1 MTQTIQRKLNDSA
14 FARWSAL
21 ILISLMMFFAYMF
34 VDMMSPLQS
43 LIEGQR
49 GWGPDVYGIYG
60 SSEYLLNVFGFL
72 IIAGI
77 ILDKMGVRFTGTLSA
92 SLMVIGA
99 AIKFYAIS
107 DWFVGSELDATIT
120 GWDIFGLPGSAVLAC
135 LGFMIFGCGCEMA
148 GITVSRA
155 IAKWFK
161 GKEMAMAMG
170 LEMAIARVGVFA
182 IFTMSPAIATSDM
195 FAFIPTAV
203 AKPVFL
209 CSVFLIIGLLCFL
222 VFVVMDKTLNKQLE
236 AAGEVEEVSSEEEF
250 KIGDVKTILSS
261 KIFWLVAMLCV
272 LYYSAIF
279 PFQKYA
285 TNMFE
290 SNLNLSPEDAASIFR
305 WFPIGA
311 ALITPFLG
319 RFLDKRGKGAT
330 MLLLGAVLMIAC
342 HLIFA
347 LVLPKFP
354 NLILAYSAIVVLGVS
369 FSLVPAALWP
379 SVPKLMPERYLGSA
393 YSLIFWVQNVGL
405 CLVPMLIGV
414 VLNSTNPGV
423 SDAFQNKNSIETL
436 GEKIAYMDDIYKLEA
451 DIALYEE
458 LEAAKTAENNATSEI
473 TEDSEVAEN
482 VEATEVAEVAEATEA
497 TEAAEDIAVIA
508 TLPEGFNVAKA
519 RAELKKL
526 NDGKAFKGIN
536 EKFVYDE
543 AVKEL
548 AELEAEKVEKNY
560 PDNPKYNYTITML
573 LFVSFGVLA
582 LIFGFWLKFEDKK
595 KGYGLELP
603 NIKQE

>member
-14 FARWSAL
+14 FARWTAV

-49 GWGPDVYGIYG
+49 GWSPDVFGAYG

-77 ILDKMGVRFTGTLSA
+77 ILDKMGIRFTGTLSA

-99 AIKFYAIS
+99 VIKFYAVS
-107 DWFVGSELDATIT
+107 DWFVGSELDATLT
-120 GWDIFGLPGSAVLAC
+120 SWQFMDLPGTALLAC

-170 LEMAIARVGVFA
+170 LEMAIARIGVFA
-182 IFTMSPAIATSDM
+182 IFTMSPAVANSEM
-195 FAFIPTAV
+195 FAFIPTSV
-203 AKPVFL
+203 VKPVFL
-209 CSVFLIIGLLCFL
+209 CTVLLIVGLICFL
-222 VFVVMDKTLNKQLE
+222 VFNIMDKKLDKQLA
-236 AAGEVEEVSSEEEF
+236 AAGEAEEATNEEEF
-250 KIGDVKTILSS
+250 KIGDVKVILSS
-261 KIFWLVAMLCV
+261 KIFWLVALLCV

-285 TNMFE
+285 VNMFE
-290 SNLNLSPEDAASIFR
+290 NNLHLTAEEAASIFR

-319 RFLDKRGKGAT
+319 GFLDKRGKGAT
-330 MLLLGAVLMIAC
+330 MLILGAILMISC
-342 HLIFA
+342 HLVFA

-354 NLILAYSAIVVLGVS
+354 NLVLAYAAIVVLGVS

-405 CLVPMLIGV
+405 CLVPYIIGI

-423 SDAFQNKNSIETL
+423 SDAFQNKNE
-436 GEKIAYMDDIYKLEA
+436 IASLQAKVEYIDNIKAHEA
-451 DIALYEE
+451 NIALYNE
-458 LEAAKTAENNATSEI
+458 LQAAEAV
-473 TEDSEVAEN
+473 VAE
-482 VEATEVAEVAEATEA
+482 TEVAEVAENTEA
-497 TEAAEDIAVIA
+497 TEVVEQEVVP
-508 TLPEGFNVAKA
+508 TLPEGFDIAKCE
-519 RAELKKL
+519 AELKKL
-526 NDGKAFKGIN
+526 NAEKAAQGISKDFN
-536 EKFVYDE
+536 YEI
-543 AVKEL
+543 AV
-548 AELEAEKVEKNY
+548 AQLEALKTEKAEKNY
-560 PDNPKYNYTITML
+560 PENPRYDYTATML

-582 LIFGFWLKFEDKK
+582 LLFGFWLKIEDKR

-603 NIKQE
+603 NIKE

>member
-14 FARWSAL
+14 FARWTAV

-49 GWGPDVYGIYG
+49 GWSPDVFGAYG

-77 ILDKMGVRFTGTLSA
+77 ILDKMGIRFTGTLSA

-99 AIKFYAIS
+99 VIKFYAVS
-107 DWFVGSELDATIT
+107 DWFVGSELDATLT
-120 GWDIFGLPGSAVLAC
+120 SWQFMDLPGTALLAC

-170 LEMAIARVGVFA
+170 LEMAIARIGVFA
-182 IFTMSPAIATSDM
+182 IFTMSPAVANSEM
-195 FAFIPTAV
+195 FAFIPTSV
-203 AKPVFL
+203 VKPVFL
-209 CSVFLIIGLLCFL
+209 CTVLLIVGLICFL
-222 VFVVMDKTLNKQLE
+222 VFNIMDKKLDKQLA
-236 AAGEVEEVSSEEEF
+236 AAGEAEEATNDEEF
-250 KIGDVKTILSS
+250 KIGDVKVILSS
-261 KIFWLVAMLCV
+261 KIFWLVALLCV

-285 TNMFE
+285 VNMFE
-290 SNLNLSPEDAASIFR
+290 NNLHLTAEEAASIFR

-319 RFLDKRGKGAT
+319 GFLDKRGKGAT
-330 MLLLGAVLMIAC
+330 MLILGAILMISC
-342 HLIFA
+342 HLVFA

-354 NLILAYSAIVVLGVS
+354 NLVLAYAAIVVLGVS

-405 CLVPMLIGV
+405 CLVPYIIGI

-423 SDAFQNKNSIETL
+423 SDAFQNKNE
-436 GEKIAYMDDIYKLEA
+436 IASLQAKVEYIDNIKAHEA
-451 DIALYEE
+451 NIALYNE
-458 LEAAKTAENNATSEI
+458 LQAAEAV
-473 TEDSEVAEN
+473 VAE
-482 VEATEVAEVAEATEA
+482 TEVAEATEA
-497 TEAAEDIAVIA
+497 TEATEVVEQEVVP
-508 TLPEGFNVAKA
+508 TLPEGFDIAKCE
-519 RAELKKL
+519 AELKKL
-526 NDGKAFKGIN
+526 NAEKAAQGISKDFN
-536 EKFVYDE
+536 YEI
-543 AVKEL
+543 AV
-548 AELEAEKVEKNY
+548 AQLEALKTEKAEKNY
-560 PDNPKYNYTITML
+560 PENPRYDYTATML

-582 LIFGFWLKFEDKK
+582 LLFGFWLKIEDKR

-603 NIKQE
+603 NIKE

>member
-14 FARWSAL
+14 FARWTAV

-49 GWGPDVYGIYG
+49 GWSPDVFGAYG

-72 IIAGI
+72 FIAGI
-77 ILDKMGVRFTGTLSA
+77 ILDKMGIRFTGTLSA

-99 AIKFYAIS
+99 VIKFYAVS
-107 DWFVGSELDATIT
+107 DWFVGSELDATLT
-120 GWDIFGLPGSAVLAC
+120 SWQFMDLPGTALLAC

-170 LEMAIARVGVFA
+170 LEMAIARIGVFA
-182 IFTMSPAIATSDM
+182 IFTMSPAVANSEM
-195 FAFIPTAV
+195 FAFIPTSV
-203 AKPVFL
+203 VKPVFL
-209 CSVFLIIGLLCFL
+209 CTVLLIVGLLCFL
-222 VFVVMDKTLNKQLE
+222 VFNIMDKKFDKQLA
-236 AAGEVEEVSSEEEF
+236 AAGEAEEATNDEEF
-250 KIGDVKTILSS
+250 KIGDVKVILSS
-261 KIFWLVAMLCV
+261 KIFWLVALLCV

-285 TNMFE
+285 VNMFE
-290 SNLNLSPEDAASIFR
+290 NNLHLTAEEAASIFR

-319 RFLDKRGKGAT
+319 GFLDKRGKGAT
-330 MLLLGAVLMIAC
+330 MLILGAILMISC
-342 HLIFA
+342 HLVFA

-354 NLILAYSAIVVLGVS
+354 NLVLAYAAIVVLGVS

-405 CLVPMLIGV
+405 CLVPYIIGI

-423 SDAFQNKNSIETL
+423 SDAFQNKNE
-436 GEKIAYMDDIYKLEA
+436 IASLQAKVEYIDNIKAHEA
-451 DIALYEE
+451 NIALYNE
-458 LEAAKTAENNATSEI
+458 LQAAEAV
-473 TEDSEVAEN
+473 VAE
-482 VEATEVAEVAEATEA
+482 TEVAEVAENTEATEA
-497 TEAAEDIAVIA
+497 TEVVEQEVVP
-508 TLPEGFNVAKA
+508 TLPEGFDIAKCE
-519 RAELKKL
+519 AELKKL
-526 NDGKAFKGIN
+526 NAEKAAQGISKDFN
-536 EKFVYDE
+536 YEI
-543 AVKEL
+543 A
-548 AELEAEKVEKNY
+548 AAQLEALKTEKAEKNY
-560 PDNPKYNYTITML
+560 PENPRYDYTATML

-582 LIFGFWLKFEDKK
+582 LLFGFWLKIEDKR

-603 NIKQE
+603 NIKE

>member
-14 FARWSAL
+14 FARWTAV

-49 GWGPDVYGIYG
+49 GWSPDVFGAYG

-77 ILDKMGVRFTGTLSA
+77 ILDKMGIRFTGTLSA

-99 AIKFYAIS
+99 VIKFYAVS
-107 DWFVGSELDATIT
+107 DWFVGSELDATLT
-120 GWDIFGLPGSAVLAC
+120 SWQFMDLPGTALLAC

-170 LEMAIARVGVFA
+170 LEMAIARIGVFA
-182 IFTMSPAIATSDM
+182 IFTMSPAVANSEM
-195 FAFIPTAV
+195 FAFIPTSV
-203 AKPVFL
+203 VKPVFL
-209 CSVFLIIGLLCFL
+209 CTVLLIVGLICFL
-222 VFVVMDKTLNKQLE
+222 VFNIMDKKFDKQLA
-236 AAGEVEEVSSEEEF
+236 AAGEAEEATNDEEF
-250 KIGDVKTILSS
+250 KIGDVKVILSS
-261 KIFWLVAMLCV
+261 KIFWLVALLCV

-285 TNMFE
+285 VNMFE
-290 SNLNLSPEDAASIFR
+290 NNLHLTAEEAASIFR

-319 RFLDKRGKGAT
+319 GFLDKRGKGAT
-330 MLLLGAVLMIAC
+330 MLILGAILMISC
-342 HLIFA
+342 HLVFA

-354 NLILAYSAIVVLGVS
+354 NLVLAYAAIVVLGVS

-405 CLVPMLIGV
+405 CLVPYIIGI

-423 SDAFQNKNSIETL
+423 SDAFQNKNE
-436 GEKIAYMDDIYKLEA
+436 IASLQAKVEYIDNIKAHEA
-451 DIALYEE
+451 NIALYNE
-458 LEAAKTAENNATSEI
+458 LQAAEAV
-473 TEDSEVAEN
+473 VAE
-482 VEATEVAEVAEATEA
+482 TEVAEVAEVAENTEATEA
-497 TEAAEDIAVIA
+497 TEVVEQEVVP
-508 TLPEGFNVAKA
+508 TLPEGFDIAKCE
-519 RAELKKL
+519 AELKKL
-526 NDGKAFKGIN
+526 NAEKAAQGISKDFN
-536 EKFVYDE
+536 YEI
-543 AVKEL
+543 A
-548 AELEAEKVEKNY
+548 AAQLEALKTEKAEKNY
-560 PDNPKYNYTITML
+560 PENPRYDYTATML

-582 LIFGFWLKFEDKK
+582 LLFGFWLKIEDKR

-603 NIKQE
+603 NIKE

>member
-14 FARWSAL
+14 FARWAAV

-49 GWGPDVYGIYG
+49 GWSPDVFGAYG

-77 ILDKMGVRFTGTLSA
+77 ILDKMGIRFTGTLSA

-99 AIKFYAIS
+99 VIKFYAVS
-107 DWFVGSELDATIT
+107 DWFVGSELDATLT
-120 GWDIFGLPGSAVLAC
+120 SWQFMDLPGTALLAC

-170 LEMAIARVGVFA
+170 LEMAIARIGVFA
-182 IFTMSPAIATSDM
+182 IFTMSPAVANSEM
-195 FAFIPTAV
+195 FAFIPTSV
-203 AKPVFL
+203 VKPVFL
-209 CSVFLIIGLLCFL
+209 CTVLLIVGLICFL
-222 VFVVMDKTLNKQLE
+222 VFNIMDKKLDKQLA
-236 AAGEVEEVSSEEEF
+236 AAGEAEEATNDEEF
-250 KIGDVKTILSS
+250 KIGDVKVILSS
-261 KIFWLVAMLCV
+261 KIFWLVALLCV

-285 TNMFE
+285 VNMFE
-290 SNLNLSPEDAASIFR
+290 NNLNLTAEEAASIFR

-319 RFLDKRGKGAT
+319 GFLDKRGKGAT
-330 MLLLGAVLMIAC
+330 MLILGAILMISC
-342 HLIFA
+342 HLVFA

-354 NLILAYSAIVVLGVS
+354 NLVLAYAAIVVLGVS

-405 CLVPMLIGV
+405 CLVPYIIGI

-423 SDAFQNKNSIETL
+423 SDAFQNKNE
-436 GEKIAYMDDIYKLEA
+436 IASLQAKVEYIDNIKAHEA
-451 DIALYEE
+451 NIALYNE
-458 LEAAKTAENNATSEI
+458 LQAAEAV
-473 TEDSEVAEN
+473 VAE
-482 VEATEVAEVAEATEA
+482 TEVAEVAENTEV
-497 TEAAEDIAVIA
+497 TEVTEVVEQEVVP
-508 TLPEGFNVAKA
+508 TLPEGFDIAKCE
-519 RAELKKL
+519 AELKKL
-526 NDGKAFKGIN
+526 NAEKAAQGISKDFN
-536 EKFVYDE
+536 YEI
-543 AVKEL
+543 A
-548 AELEAEKVEKNY
+548 AAQLEALKTEKAEKNY
-560 PDNPKYNYTITML
+560 PENPRYDYTATML

-582 LIFGFWLKFEDKK
+582 LLFGFWLKIEDKR

-603 NIKQE
+603 NIKE

>member
-14 FARWSAL
+14 FARWTAV

-49 GWGPDVYGIYG
+49 GWSPDVFGAYG

-77 ILDKMGVRFTGTLSA
+77 ILDKMGIRFTGTLSA

-99 AIKFYAIS
+99 VIKFYAVS
-107 DWFVGSELDATIT
+107 DWFVGSELDATLT
-120 GWDIFGLPGSAVLAC
+120 SWQFMDLPGTALLAC

-170 LEMAIARVGVFA
+170 LEMAIARIGVFA
-182 IFTMSPAIATSDM
+182 IFTMSPAVANSEM
-195 FAFIPTAV
+195 FAFIPTSV
-203 AKPVFL
+203 VKPVFL
-209 CSVFLIIGLLCFL
+209 CTVLLIVGLICFL
-222 VFVVMDKTLNKQLE
+222 VFNIMDKKFDKQLA
-236 AAGEVEEVSSEEEF
+236 AAGEAEEATNEEEF
-250 KIGDVKTILSS
+250 KIGDVKVILSS
-261 KIFWLVAMLCV
+261 KIFWLVALLCV

-285 TNMFE
+285 VNMFE
-290 SNLNLSPEDAASIFR
+290 NNLHLTAEEAASIFR

-319 RFLDKRGKGAT
+319 GFLDKRGKGAT
-330 MLLLGAVLMIAC
+330 MLILGAILMISC
-342 HLIFA
+342 HLVFA

-354 NLILAYSAIVVLGVS
+354 NLVLAYAAIVVLGVS

-405 CLVPMLIGV
+405 CLVPYIIGI

-423 SDAFQNKNSIETL
+423 SDAFQNKNE
-436 GEKIAYMDDIYKLEA
+436 IASLQAKVEYIDNIKAHEA
-451 DIALYEE
+451 NIALYNE
-458 LEAAKTAENNATSEI
+458 LQAAESV
-473 TEDSEVAEN
+473 VAE
-482 VEATEVAEVAEATEA
+482 TEVAEVAENTEA
-497 TEAAEDIAVIA
+497 TEVVEQEVVP
-508 TLPEGFNVAKA
+508 TLPEGFDIAKCE
-519 RAELKKL
+519 AELKKL
-526 NDGKAFKGIN
+526 NAEKAAQGISKDFN
-536 EKFVYDE
+536 YEI
-543 AVKEL
+543 AV
-548 AELEAEKVEKNY
+548 AQLEALKTEKAEKNY
-560 PDNPKYNYTITML
+560 PENPRYDYTATML

-582 LIFGFWLKFEDKK
+582 LLFGFWLKIEDKR

-603 NIKQE
+603 NIKE

>member
-14 FARWSAL
+14 FARWAAV

-49 GWGPDVYGIYG
+49 GWSPDVFGAYG

-77 ILDKMGVRFTGTLSA
+77 ILDKMGIRFTGTLSA

-99 AIKFYAIS
+99 AIKFYAVS
-107 DWFVGSELDATIT
+107 DWFVGSELDATLT
-120 GWDIFGLPGSAVLAC
+120 SWQFMDLPGSALLAC

-170 LEMAIARVGVFA
+170 LEMAIARIGVFA
-182 IFTMSPAIATSDM
+182 IFTLSPAVANSEM
-195 FAFIPTAV
+195 FAFIPTSV
-203 AKPVFL
+203 VKPVFL
-209 CSVFLIIGLLCFL
+209 CTALLIVGLLCFL
-222 VFVVMDKTLNKQLE
+222 VFNVMDKKLDNQLR
-236 AAGEVEEVSSEEEF
+236 AAGEADDAAGEEEF
-250 KIGDVKTILSS
+250 KIGDVKVILSS

-285 TNMFE
+285 VNMFE
-290 SNLNLSPEDAASIFR
+290 NNLNLTAEEASSIFR

-319 RFLDKRGKGAT
+319 GFLDKRGKGAT
-330 MLLLGAVLMIAC
+330 MLILGAILMISC
-342 HLIFA
+342 HLVFA
-347 LVLPKFP
+347 LVLPKHP
-354 NLILAYSAIVVLGVS
+354 NLLLAYAAIVVLGVS

-405 CLVPMLIGV
+405 CLVPYIIGV

-423 SDAFQNKNSIETL
+423 SDAFQNKNEIETL
-436 GEKIAYMDDIYKLEA
+436 EKKVDYVADIKTHEA
-451 DIALYEE
+451 EIALYYE
-458 LEAAKTAENNATSEI
+458 LEAAKAKAPVLEANVEET
-473 TEDSEVAEN
+473 VAEAA
-482 VEATEVAEVAEATEA
+482 EAAEVAEEVEEVEA
-497 TEAAEDIAVIA
+497 PAIN
-508 TLPEGFNVAKA
+508 TLPEDFDIAKWES
-519 RAELKKL
+519 ELKKL
-526 NDGKAFKGIN
+526 NN
-536 EKFVYDE
+536 EKAAQGISKDFNYE
-543 AVKEL
+543 IAV
-548 AELEAEKVEKNY
+548 AQLEALKVEKAEKGY
-560 PDNPKYNYTITML
+560 VDNPRYDYTATML

-582 LIFGFWLKFEDKK
+582 LLFGFWLKIEDKR

-603 NIKQE
+603 NIKE

>member
-14 FARWSAL
+14 FARWTAV

-49 GWGPDVYGIYG
+49 GWSPDVFGAYG

-77 ILDKMGVRFTGTLSA
+77 ILDKMGIRFTGTLSA

-99 AIKFYAIS
+99 VIKFYAVS
-107 DWFVGSELDATIT
+107 DWFVGSELDATLT
-120 GWDIFGLPGSAVLAC
+120 SWQFMDLPGTALLAC

-170 LEMAIARVGVFA
+170 LEMAIARIGVFA
-182 IFTMSPAIATSDM
+182 IFTMSPAVANSEM
-195 FAFIPTAV
+195 FAFIPTSV
-203 AKPVFL
+203 VKPVFL
-209 CSVFLIIGLLCFL
+209 CTVLLIVGLICFL
-222 VFVVMDKTLNKQLE
+222 VFNIMDKKFDKQLA
-236 AAGEVEEVSSEEEF
+236 AAGEAEEATNDEEF
-250 KIGDVKTILSS
+250 KIGDVKVILSS
-261 KIFWLVAMLCV
+261 KIFWLVALLCV

-285 TNMFE
+285 VNMFE
-290 SNLNLSPEDAASIFR
+290 NNLHLTAEEAASIFR

-319 RFLDKRGKGAT
+319 GFLDKRGKGAT
-330 MLLLGAVLMIAC
+330 MLILGAILMISC
-342 HLIFA
+342 HLVFA

-354 NLILAYSAIVVLGVS
+354 NLVLAYAAIVVLGVS

-405 CLVPMLIGV
+405 CLVPYIIGI

-423 SDAFQNKNSIETL
+423 SDAFQNKNE
-436 GEKIAYMDDIYKLEA
+436 IASLQAKVEYIDNIKAHEA
-451 DIALYEE
+451 NIALYNE
-458 LEAAKTAENNATSEI
+458 LQAAEAV
-473 TEDSEVAEN
+473 VAE
-482 VEATEVAEVAEATEA
+482 TEVAEVAEVAENTEA
-497 TEAAEDIAVIA
+497 TEVVEQEVVR
-508 TLPEGFNVAKA
+508 TLPEGFDIAKCE
-519 RAELKKL
+519 AELKKL
-526 NDGKAFKGIN
+526 NAEKAAQGISKDFN
-536 EKFVYDE
+536 YEI
-543 AVKEL
+543 A
-548 AELEAEKVEKNY
+548 AAQLEALKTEKAEKNY
-560 PDNPKYNYTITML
+560 PENPRYDYTATML

-582 LIFGFWLKFEDKK
+582 LLFGFWLKIEDKR

-603 NIKQE
+603 NIKE

>member
-1 MTQTIQRKLNDSA
+1 MTQTIQRKLNDSE
-14 FARWSAL
+14 FARWAAV

-49 GWGPDVYGIYG
+49 GWSPDVFGAYG

-77 ILDKMGVRFTGTLSA
+77 ILDKMGIRFTGTLSA

-99 AIKFYAIS
+99 AIKFYAVS
-107 DWFVGSELDATIT
+107 DWFVGSELDATLT
-120 GWDIFGLPGSAVLAC
+120 SWQFMDLPGSALLAC

-170 LEMAIARVGVFA
+170 LEMAIARIGVFA
-182 IFTMSPAIATSDM
+182 IFTLSPAVANSEM
-195 FAFIPTAV
+195 FAFIPTSV
-203 AKPVFL
+203 VKPVFL
-209 CSVFLIIGLLCFL
+209 CTALLIVGLLCFL
-222 VFVVMDKTLNKQLE
+222 VFNVMDKKLDNQLR
-236 AAGEVEEVSSEEEF
+236 AAGEADDAAGEEEF
-250 KIGDVKTILSS
+250 KIGDVKVILSS

-285 TNMFE
+285 VNMFE
-290 SNLNLSPEDAASIFR
+290 NNLNLTAEEASSIFR

-319 RFLDKRGKGAT
+319 GFLDKRGKGAT
-330 MLLLGAVLMIAC
+330 MLILGAILMISC
-342 HLIFA
+342 HLVFA
-347 LVLPKFP
+347 LVLPKHP
-354 NLILAYSAIVVLGVS
+354 NLLLAYAAIVVLGVS

-405 CLVPMLIGV
+405 CLVPYIIGV

-423 SDAFQNKNSIETL
+423 SDAFQNKNEIETL
-436 GEKIAYMDDIYKLEA
+436 EKKVDYVADIKTHEA
-451 DIALYEE
+451 EIALYYE
-458 LEAAKTAENNATSEI
+458 LETAKAKAPVL
-473 TEDSEVAEN
+473 EVN
-482 VEATEVAEVAEATEA
+482 VEETVADTNEAAEVAET
-497 TEAAEDIAVIA
+497 TEAAEEVEAPAIN
-508 TLPEGFNVAKA
+508 TLPEDFDIAKWES
-519 RAELKKL
+519 ELKKL
-526 NDGKAFKGIN
+526 NN
-536 EKFVYDE
+536 EKAAQGISKDFNYE
-543 AVKEL
+543 IAV
-548 AELEAEKVEKNY
+548 AQLEALKVEKAEKGY
-560 PDNPKYNYTITML
+560 VDNPRYDYTATML

-582 LIFGFWLKFEDKK
+582 LLFGFWLKIEDKR

-603 NIKQE
+603 NIKK